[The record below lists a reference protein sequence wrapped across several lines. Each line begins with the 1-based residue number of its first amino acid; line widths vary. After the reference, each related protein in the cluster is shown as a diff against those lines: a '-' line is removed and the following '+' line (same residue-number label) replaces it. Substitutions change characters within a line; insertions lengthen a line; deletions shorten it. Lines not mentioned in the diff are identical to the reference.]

1 METITIYP
9 LKEKKFIYSQIK
21 KLALENNGILFG
33 CYVMTNIISE
43 YYKKEYF
50 INNNIKNYWD
60 DKYDEKTILRLLV
73 CNCIS
78 IYFNNEAELYIFIA
92 KLRKNFDM
100 RIKYKNIR
108 LEKMNYYFKQ
118 ITIFLNY
125 GKTLSSDGFYL
136 EINILLYTYYCY
148 YTEEKLE
155 PPFNNT
161 GFLSY
166 IFIQD
171 KNGIRISN
179 NTGTN
184 LDLLSKNEKIDI
196 ENIFIDLIIK
206 NETYLIKTNFI
217 YTDKKI
223 TENIIKLLYE
233 YNYINWNIKNCDIKT
248 IYENETKI
256 IIHDNKKFNK
266 DCFITTLNFQEIS
279 LNINDLLK

>member
-9 LKEKKFIYSQIK
+9 LKEKKFIYSKIK
-21 KLALENNGILFG
+21 KLALENNGIVFG
-33 CYVMTNIISE
+33 HYIMINIISE
-43 YYKKEYF
+43 FFKKEYF
-50 INNNIKNYWD
+50 LKNNVENYWN
-60 DKYDEKTILRLLV
+60 DKYDEKTIMRLLV
-73 CNCIS
+73 SNSIS
-78 IYFNNEAELYIFIA
+78 IYFNNDAELYIFIT
-92 KLRKNFDM
+92 KLKKIFDM
-100 RIKYKNIR
+100 KIKYKNIR
-108 LEKMNYYFKQ
+108 LERMDYYYKK
-118 ITIFLNY
+118 ITLYLNY
-125 GKTLSSDGFYL
+125 GKTFASSGFYL

-148 YTEEKLE
+148 AEQKLE

-184 LDLLSKNEKIDI
+184 LDLLSKNEKLDI

-206 NETYLIKTNFI
+206 NETYIIKTNFI

-233 YNYINWNIKNCDIKT
+233 YNYINWNIINCDIKT
-248 IYENETKI
+248 IIEDDNKI
-256 IIHDNKKFNK
+256 IIHNNKKFNK
-266 DCFITTLNFQEIS
+266 ECFITSLNFQEIS
-279 LNINDLLK
+279 VNINDLLK